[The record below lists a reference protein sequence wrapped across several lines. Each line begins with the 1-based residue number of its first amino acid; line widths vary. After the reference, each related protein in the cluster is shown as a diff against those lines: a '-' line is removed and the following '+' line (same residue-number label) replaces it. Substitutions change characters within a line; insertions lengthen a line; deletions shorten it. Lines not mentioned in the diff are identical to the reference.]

1 MSIRVLLADDHGIFR
16 EGLRA
21 LLDRQVD
28 MAVVAEVGDGRAAV
42 KAASKSLPDVAVM
55 DISMP
60 GMNGV
65 EATRQIKTA
74 LPATKV
80 ICLSMHAEAPFVT
93 AALEA
98 GASGYLLKD
107 CALSELVRAIHA
119 VRANQAYLSPAITQ
133 LVVQGY
139 AARQRAGGEA
149 PATDSLTRRER
160 EILQLIAEGH
170 CTKDIAGR
178 LCVSVKTVGTH
189 REHLMSKLNIHS
201 IAGLTKYAIRTGV
214 TALDEDRPV

>member
-1 MSIRVLLADDHGIFR
+1 M
-16 EGLRA
+16 E
-21 LLDRQVD
+21 
-28 MAVVAEVGDGRAAV
+28 VVAEVEDGRAAV
-42 KAASKSLPDVAVM
+42 KAASKGLPDVAVM

-65 EATRQIKTA
+65 EATRQIKSA
-74 LPATKV
+74 VPGTKV

-98 GASGYLLKD
+98 GASGYLLKE

-119 VRANQAYLSPAITQ
+119 VCANQAYLSPAITE
-133 LVVQGY
+133 LVIQGY
-139 AARQRAGGEA
+139 SARQAGDET
-149 PATDSLTRRER
+149 PDSGPLTPRER

-170 CTKDIAGR
+170 GTKDIANR

-189 REHLMSKLNIHS
+189 REHLMEKLNIHS

-214 TALDEDRPV
+214 TAVDEDQPA

>member
-1 MSIRVLLADDHGIFR
+1 MSIRVLLADDHGLFR

-21 LLDRQVD
+21 LLEQQIDIE
-28 MAVVAEVGDGRAAV
+28 VVAEVNDGRAAV
-42 KAASKSLPDVAVM
+42 KAALKCMPDVAVM
-55 DISMP
+55 DVSMP

-74 LPATKV
+74 QRGTKV
-80 ICLSMHAEAPFVT
+80 ICLSMHADAPFVT

-98 GASGYLLKD
+98 GASGYLLKE
-107 CALSELVRAIHA
+107 CALAELVRAIHA
-119 VRANQAYLSPAITQ
+119 VRANQSYLSPVITE
-133 LVVQGY
+133 LIVLGY
-139 AARQRAGGEA
+139 TTRRAGGEA
-149 PATDSLTRRER
+149 PATGPLTRRER

-170 CTKDIAGR
+170 GTRDIAGR

-189 REHLMSKLNIHS
+189 REHLMDKLNIHS

-214 TALDEDRPV
+214 TTVDEDRPV

>member
-21 LLDRQVD
+21 LLDRQID
-28 MAVVAEVGDGRAAV
+28 IEVVAEVDDGRAAV
-42 KAASKSLPDVAVM
+42 KAASKDLPDVAVM

-74 LPATKV
+74 ASATKV

-98 GASGYLLKD
+98 GASGYLLKEG
-107 CALSELVRAIHA
+107 AFSELVRAIHA
-119 VRANQAYLSPAITQ
+119 VRANQSYLSPAITE

-139 AARQRAGGEA
+139 AARRTGDKA
-149 PATDSLTRRER
+149 PASGALTRRER

-170 CTKDIAGR
+170 CTKAIAGR

-189 REHLMSKLNIHS
+189 REHLMDKLNIHS

-214 TALDEDRPV
+214 TALDEGRPA